1 MDEHG
6 HGRRG
11 CACGR
16 LCSFSH
22 LQEVRPIRKTRHP
35 FHGKMRSHEPSEPW
49 LDSNLFVTLPMRE
62 ASALRKTRNQFIL
75 CARCCG
81 SCLTGFEGLWAKEG
95 GRTMT
100 SSMHALIIGGGT
112 AGPALSLF
120 LEKAGIS
127 SAVSEEHPYT

>member
-22 LQEVRPIRKTRHP
+22 LQEVRPIRKTR
-35 FHGKMRSHEPSEPW
+35 
-49 LDSNLFVTLPMRE
+49 
-62 ASALRKTRNQFIL
+62 NQFIL

-81 SCLTGFEGLWAKEG
+81 SSLTGFEGLWAKEG